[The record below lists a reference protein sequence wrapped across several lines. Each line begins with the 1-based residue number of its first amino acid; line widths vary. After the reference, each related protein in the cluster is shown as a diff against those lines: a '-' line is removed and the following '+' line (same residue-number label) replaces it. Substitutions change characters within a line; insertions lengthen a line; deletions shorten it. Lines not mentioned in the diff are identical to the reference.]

1 MISKQRRYQVMP
13 LEFRHPEKLE
23 PHDFERFSPQ
33 HPFASCL
40 ANRAVRDR
48 TERYKWRN
56 GTRDRELTA
65 NAVMVLRVLG
75 LICAGMKARIKF
87 GTLHE
92 ARKGSKRPRQPK
104 ERGREKMRAVRTKIY
119 RTFQGLPKARASVQ
133 AMSEVRGAR
142 VKARSSEVE
151 RVLQP

>member
-1 MISKQRRYQVMP
+1 MP

-33 HPFASCL
+33 HPVASCL

-75 LICAGMKARIKF
+75 LICAGMNARMKF
-87 GTLHE
+87 GTLLIRQSQD
-92 ARKGSKRPRQPK
+92 ARCEGNNVSSD
-104 ERGREKMRAVRTKIY
+104 GRRAD
-119 RTFQGLPKARASVQ
+119 GC
-133 AMSEVRGAR
+133 
-142 VKARSSEVE
+142 
-151 RVLQP
+151 

>member
-1 MISKQRRYQVMP
+1 MP

-65 NAVMVLRVLG
+65 NAVMVFNVFG
-75 LICAGMKARIKF
+75 LICAGINARIKF
-87 GTLHE
+87 GTLFPSTPE
-92 ARKGSKRPRQPK
+92 AWEESKTPSVQGSTE
-104 ERGREKMRAVRTKIY
+104 ERGC
-119 RTFQGLPKARASVQ
+119 ARYG
-133 AMSEVRGAR
+133 RGN
-142 VKARSSEVE
+142 VE
-151 RVLQP
+151 RS